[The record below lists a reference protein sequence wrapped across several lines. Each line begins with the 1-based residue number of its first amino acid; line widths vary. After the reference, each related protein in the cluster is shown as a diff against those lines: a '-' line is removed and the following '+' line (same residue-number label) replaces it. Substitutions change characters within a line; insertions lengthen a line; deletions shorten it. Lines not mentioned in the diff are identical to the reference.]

1 MLWRLE
7 SVKHNAWKATA
18 RHDRNWITVCNHAV
32 YFVKYLLNIIAICG
46 ILNYTLL
53 KEMREWTMNNK
64 KQSTMVTLLEI
75 VASILI
81 AVFLLKIVGWV
92 LGLMLGLILKI
103 IIIVVMLAI
112 LGLIVSP
119 VAYLVYRKLFKND

>member
-1 MLWRLE
+1 MWYTKLYL
-7 SVKHNAWKATA
+7 VK
-18 RHDRNWITVCNHAV
+18 RNE
-32 YFVKYLLNIIAICG
+32 G
-46 ILNYTLL
+46 I
-53 KEMREWTMNNK
+53 TMNNK

-92 LGLMLGLILKI
+92 LGLMLGLVLKI

-119 VAYLVYRKLFKND
+119 VAYLVYRTLFKNE

>member
-1 MLWRLE
+1 M
-7 SVKHNAWKATA
+7 KHDAWTA
-18 RHDRNWITVCNHAV
+18 ASKHDRNWITVCNHAV
-32 YFVKYLLNIIAICG
+32 YFVKYLLNKRIICG
-46 ILNYTLL
+46 ILNYALL
-53 KEMREWTMNNK
+53 REMRELTMNNK

-92 LGLMLGLILKI
+92 LGLMLGLVLKI

-112 LGLIVSP
+112 LGLLVSP
-119 VAYLVYRKLFKND
+119 VAYLVYRKLFKNE

>member
-1 MLWRLE
+1 M
-7 SVKHNAWKATA
+7 KHDA
-18 RHDRNWITVCNHAV
+18 RKTTPRYDRNWITVCNYAV
-32 YFVKYLLNIIAICG
+32 YFIKYLLNIITICG

-53 KEMREWTMNNK
+53 REMRELAMNNK

-92 LGLMLGLILKI
+92 LGLMLGLVLKI

-112 LGLIVSP
+112 LGLLVSP
-119 VAYLVYRKLFKND
+119 VAYLVYRTLFKNE

>member
-1 MLWRLE
+1 M
-7 SVKHNAWKATA
+7 
-18 RHDRNWITVCNHAV
+18 
-32 YFVKYLLNIIAICG
+32 
-46 ILNYTLL
+46 
-53 KEMREWTMNNK
+53 KELTMNNK

-92 LGLMLGLILKI
+92 LGLMLGLVLKI

-112 LGLIVSP
+112 LGLLVSP
-119 VAYLVYRKLFKND
+119 VAYLVYRKLFKNE